1 MVHFPICNG
10 GNEKMNYTK
19 ADYDQLYGRRSGD
32 LSLEKMHFWRRAA
45 LLLWVIALLSVGGL
59 LTGYDD
65 GQAAAVTASL
75 EREARERKE
84 LRPDQLSNPL
94 GPCDFTLREMVG
106 QVVLRDECYRRRAK

>member
-1 MVHFPICNG
+1 
-10 GNEKMNYTK
+10 MNYTK

-32 LSLEKMHFWRRAA
+32 LSLEKMHFWRRAPLLCWIVA
-45 LLLWVIALLSVGGL
+45 LLAVGGL
-59 LTGYDD
+59 LTGCDD

-75 EREARERKE
+75 EREASQRKE

-106 QVVLRDECYRRRAK
+106 GVLVRPEQCYRRKQ

>member
-75 EREARERKE
+75 EREASQRKE

-106 QVVLRDECYRRRAK
+106 GVTLREECYRRRAK